1 MRNTV
6 LFLLLLHLNVHLSL
20 AQESEC
26 LTKEELIPYRIKT
39 KWGYSDVNGKII
51 IPVQYDSAGHF
62 GFNREKKPLATVK
75 VNNNYF
81 RIDKTGQKVSD
92 SITGDLRVGIRK
104 ALTLAMLQ
112 QQLRELMISLH
123 SDFPNG
129 KYGYIEGNDTILPPI
144 YSAFGFSDKELVA
157 LKEDKWKLFSTQG
170 KLLTKH
176 KYDSIYPFNGSEVSI
191 VKKDGKF
198 GLIDK
203 SGHEILKPTYEEI
216 HPFSSG
222 QKLMIAKD
230 KKGKYGLIN
239 KKGDVV
245 DDFKYIKVIRYYYT
259 EFKLFKVYIT
269 ETEFGLINCDGL
281 KYFE

>member
-1 MRNTV
+1 MKNIV
-6 LFLLLLHLNVHLSL
+6 LFFLISLNVHLSL

-26 LTKEELIPYRIKT
+26 LTEEELIPYRIKN

-75 VNNNYF
+75 VNNSYY
-81 RIDKTGQKVSD
+81 RIDKTGQKVMD
-92 SITGDLRVGIRK
+92 SITEDLKVGIRK
-104 ALTLAMLQ
+104 ALIFAMLQ
-112 QQLRELMISLH
+112 QQLRELMIALH

-129 KYGYIEGNDTILPPI
+129 KYGYIEDKDTILPPI
-144 YSAFGFSDKELVA
+144 YNAFGFSDKELVA
-157 LKEDKWKLFSTQG
+157 LKEDKWKLFTVQG

-176 KYDSIYPFNGSEVSI
+176 KYDSIYPFNGNEVSI
-191 VKKDGKF
+191 VKNGGKF

-203 SGHEILKPTYEEI
+203 SGQEVLKPQYEEI
-216 HPFSSG
+216 QPFSSG
-222 QKLMIAKD
+222 QKLIIAKD

-239 KKGDVV
+239 KKGDIV
-245 DDFKYIKVIRYYYT
+245 DGFKYVKVVRYYYT
-259 EFKLFKVYIT
+259 EFKLFKVYISD
-269 ETEFGLINCDGL
+269 TEFGLINCDGL